1 MRLTKVWQQFHIL
14 GPGSAPQ
21 QRTISE
27 ESAVEIVT
35 AAGSRRWWNVGLVLG
50 LLIGWLSAGK
60 AQAVTVPADPRGPG
74 KAYLIAIG
82 AGQFSDPAIHPRP
95 TAEADARALH
105 ALLQDPKVL
114 GLSPE
119 RAILLTAADA
129 TRERIVQA
137 LERGFAATG
146 PGDLLILALFGRGAA
161 IGDKPCFLT
170 ADTRLKDR
178 AKTALTVVDLEP
190 IFKKLKRQKLLVMMD
205 VSYRGFDA
213 GGEKVVEPNVS
224 DYLKLV
230 FEDVEREDNSLPQER
245 TLIFGNLPFREPLS
259 QGEHGLFYQVLAAGL
274 SGKADQKPYY
284 QGYEPDGLV
293 TIQELAAYLEKEIP
307 NAARQ
312 IGKTTKE
319 KELQPFL
326 LGHQSSHY
334 WVSFHAPVQQ
344 VVQMR
349 LEAIKALVERGEL
362 PAAVADEARNLL
374 FRMPRLKWQ
383 QQLRQ
388 AYQNLA
394 DGKAKWDEVELIR
407 KSLQASLVLPR
418 EEAETF
424 ARKVSAWVQEI
435 SSRYIKPVSPGEL
448 TAAAIRG
455 LYQRAEETLPADI
468 DEALKNATAL
478 DRERRLELLT
488 EARLRLGRREDLEG
502 DKAVD
507 LSLTMATASL
517 NDRYTT
523 YTDRE
528 GVLRLQSQLRGRFP
542 GVGIQI
548 RRDAVRDG
556 LLVTTPIKNSPA
568 FHAGIQAGDLIT
580 EIRLEV
586 DKTGRPL
593 QPDQPRIFSTKGMK
607 TEDAVNLILGAPGT
621 PVTLVVQ
628 REGQEKPLE
637 FRINRNFVL
646 VETVHGVQRDSK
658 ADWNFYLDERYKIAY
673 INLSQFISV
682 DLDDD
687 GVEDFGTFTDLKKAI
702 TDLKKRGLNGLIL
715 DLRDNPGGYLSS
727 AVNICDLFVGKETI
741 VTVRPRVGRVRE
753 YRGRTEGEKSFPIV
767 VLVNRNSA
775 SASEIVAACLQ
786 DHGRATIIGE
796 RTFGKGS
803 VQDVVPFRPTGGELK
818 YTIARYYPPS
828 GRNIDK
834 LATEQDPTIKEW
846 GVSPDDGFEVKFT
859 SEELNNWY
867 EYVQEL
873 HVIPPP
879 GKTPPRVDPAK
890 DRQLQTA
897 LEHLRELIRLVG
909 KAPIDR

>member
-1 MRLTKVWQQFHIL
+1 MFRVVGLWL
-14 GPGSAPQ
+14 LGLAGPGTVQA
-21 QRTISE
+21 
-27 ESAVEIVT
+27 AIVPED
-35 AAGSRRWWNVGLVLG
+35 S
-50 LLIGWLSAGK
+50 
-60 AQAVTVPADPRGPG
+60 RGPG
-74 KAYLIAIG
+74 KPYLVAIG
-82 AGQFSDPAIHPRP
+82 VGQFRDPAIHPRP

-105 ALLQDPKVL
+105 ALLRDPKVL
-114 GLSPE
+114 GIAPE
-119 RAILLTAADA
+119 RAVLLTAPEA
-129 TRERIVQA
+129 TREQIIQA
-137 LERGFAATG
+137 LDKGLQATSA
-146 PGDLLILALFGRGAA
+146 GDLLIVAFFGRGAS

-170 ADTRLKDR
+170 ADTRFKDR
-178 AKTALTVVDLEP
+178 SKTALTVVDLEP
-190 IFKKLKRQKLLVMMD
+190 LFKKLKGQKLLVLMD

-213 GGEKVVEPNVS
+213 GGEKVLEPNLS

-230 FEDVEREDNSLPQER
+230 FEDVEREDNSLPTER

-259 QGEHGLFYQVLAAGL
+259 QGEHGLFYRVLAEGL
-274 SGKADQKPYY
+274 RGKADDKPYH

-307 NAARQ
+307 NAARAV
-312 IGKTTKE
+312 GKTTKE
-319 KELQPFL
+319 KELQPYL

-334 WVSFHAPVQQ
+334 WVSFHAPVQEG
-344 VVQMR
+344 VQKR
-349 LEAIKALVERGEL
+349 LQALEALRREGQVPDAI
-362 PAAVADEARNLL
+362 AAEARSLL

-383 QQLRQ
+383 QELRK

-394 DGKAKWDEVELIR
+394 DGKAQWDEVELIR

-418 EEAETF
+418 EEAQSY
-424 ARKVSAWVQEI
+424 ANKVAAFVQEI
-435 SSRYIKPVSPGEL
+435 SGRYIKPVSPGEL

-455 LYQRAEETLPADI
+455 LYQRAEETLPSDLE
-468 DEALKNATAL
+468 EALKNPKDL
-478 DRERRLELLT
+478 SRERRLELLT

-507 LSLTMATASL
+507 LSLVMACASL
-517 NDRYTT
+517 NDRYTI

-528 GVLRLQSQLRGRFP
+528 SVLRMQSQLRGRFP

-556 LLVTTPIKNSPA
+556 LLVATPIKDSPA
-568 FHAGIQAGDLIT
+568 YKAGIQAGDLIT

-586 DKTGRPL
+586 DKTGKPL
-593 QPDQPRIFSTKGMK
+593 APDAQRVFSTKGMK
-607 TEDAVNLILGAPGT
+607 TEEAVNLILGAPGT

-628 REGQEKPLE
+628 REGHDKPLE

-646 VETVHGVQRDSK
+646 VETVHGVQRDSN
-658 ADWNFYLDERYKIAY
+658 ANWTFYLDERYKIAY

-687 GVEDFGTFTDLKKAI
+687 GVEEFGTFTDLKKAI
-702 TDLKKRGLNGLIL
+702 TALKKQGLNGLIL

-727 AVNICDLFVGKETI
+727 AVNICDLFVGKETV

-753 YRGRTEGEKSFPIV
+753 YRGKTEGEKGFPIV

-786 DHGRATIIGE
+786 DHGRATIVGE
-796 RTFGKGS
+796 RTYGKGS
-803 VQDVVPFRPTGGELK
+803 VQDVVPFRPTGGEIK

-834 LATEQDPTIKEW
+834 LATEQDPSIKDW
-846 GVSPDDGFEVKFT
+846 GVSPDDGFEVKL
-859 SEELNNWY
+859 SADELNNWY
-867 EYVQEL
+867 EYAQDL
-873 HVIPPP
+873 HIIPPP

-890 DRQLQTA
+890 DKQLHVA
-897 LEHLRELIRLVG
+897 LEHLRELIRAVG
-909 KAPIDR
+909 KGPSDR

>member
-1 MRLTKVWQQFHIL
+1 MTAILLTL
-14 GPGSAPQ
+14 L
-21 QRTISE
+21 
-27 ESAVEIVT
+27 AVGR
-35 AAGSRRWWNVGLVLG
+35 AA
-50 LLIGWLSAGK
+50 
-60 AQAVTVPADPRGPG
+60 AVQIPEDPRGPG
-74 KAYLIAIG
+74 KPYLVAVG
-82 AGQFSDPAIHPRP
+82 VGTFSDPAIQPRP
-95 TAEADARALH
+95 TAEADAKALH
-105 ALLQDPKVL
+105 ALLRDPKVL
-114 GLSPE
+114 GIAPE
-119 RAILLTAADA
+119 RAVLLTSPEA

-137 LERGFAATG
+137 IERGLNATAS
-146 PGDLLILALFGRGAA
+146 GDLLIVAFFGRGAA

-170 ADTRLKDR
+170 ADTRFKDR

-190 IFKKLKRQKLLVMMD
+190 VFKKIKNQKLLVLMD
-205 VSYRGFDA
+205 VSYRGFEA
-213 GGEKVVEPNVS
+213 SGEKVVEPNVG

-230 FEDVEREDNSLPQER
+230 FEDAEREDNSLPPER
-245 TLIFGNLPFREPLS
+245 TVIFGNPPFREPLT
-259 QGEHGLFYQVLAAGL
+259 QGDHGLFYNVLAAGL
-274 SGKADQKPYY
+274 TGKADEKPYH

-307 NAARQ
+307 NAARVV
-312 IGKTTKE
+312 GKTAKE
-319 KELQPFL
+319 KELQPYL

-334 WVSFHAPVQQ
+334 WVSFHAPVQAA
-344 VVQMR
+344 VQRR
-349 LEAIKALVERGEL
+349 LEALEALVRKGEV
-362 PAAVADEARNLL
+362 PSSAAAEGRPLL

-383 QQLRQ
+383 QELRK
-388 AYQNLA
+388 AYQNLV
-394 DGKAKWDEVELIR
+394 DGKARWDEVELIR
-407 KSLQASLVLPR
+407 KSLKASLILPR
-418 EEAETF
+418 EEAESY
-424 ARKVSAWVQEI
+424 AHKVTAWVQEI

-455 LYQRAEETLPADI
+455 LYNRAEEPLPADLE
-468 DEALKNATAL
+468 EALKNAKEL
-478 DRERRLELLT
+478 RREQRLELLT

-507 LSLTMATASL
+507 LSLTMASASL

-528 GVLRLQSQLRGRFP
+528 SVLRMQSQLRGRFP

-556 LLVTTPIKNSPA
+556 LLVATPIKGSPA
-568 FHAGIQAGDLIT
+568 HKAGIQAGDLIT

-586 DKTGRPL
+586 DKTGKPL
-593 QPDQPRIFSTKGMK
+593 KPDEPRIFSTKGMK
-607 TEDAVNLILGAPGT
+607 TEEAVNLILGAPGT

-628 REGQEKPLE
+628 REGHDQPLE

-646 VETVHGVQRDSK
+646 VETVHGVQRNGN
-658 ADWNFYLDERYKIAY
+658 ADWTFYLDERYKIAY

-687 GVEDFGTFTDLKKAI
+687 GEEEFGTFTDLKKAI
-702 TDLKKRGLNGLIL
+702 NELKKQGLNGLIL

-727 AVNICDLFVGKETI
+727 AVKICEMFVGKETI
-741 VTVRPRVGRVRE
+741 VTVRPRVGRTRE
-753 YRGRTEGEKSFPIV
+753 YRGRSEGDKSFPIV

-786 DHGRATIIGE
+786 DHGRATIVGE
-796 RTFGKGS
+796 RTYGKGS

-834 LATEQDPTIKEW
+834 LATEQDPSIKEW
-846 GVSPDDGFEVKFT
+846 GVSPDDGFEVKFNPD
-859 SEELNNWY
+859 ELNNWY
-867 EYVQEL
+867 EYVQDL

-879 GKTPPRVDPAK
+879 GKTPPRVDPSK

-897 LEHLRELIRLVG
+897 LNHLRELIRAVG
-909 KAPIDR
+909 KAPVDR

>member
-1 MRLTKVWQQFHIL
+1 MVIAMVAR
-14 GPGSAPQ
+14 
-21 QRTISE
+21 
-27 ESAVEIVT
+27 
-35 AAGSRRWWNVGLVLG
+35 SRWLGLVLG
-50 LLIGWLSAGK
+50 VWLLGWLGAGTASA
-60 AQAVTVPADPRGPG
+60 AIVPADPRGPG
-74 KAYLIAIG
+74 KPYLIAIG
-82 AGQFSDPAIHPRP
+82 VGTFGDPSIHPRP

-105 ALLQDPKVL
+105 ALLRDPKVL
-114 GLSPE
+114 GLAPE
-119 RAILLTAADA
+119 RAVLLTSPEA
-129 TRERIVQA
+129 TRERILQA
-137 LERGFAATG
+137 LERGFAATAS
-146 PGDLLILALFGRGAA
+146 GDLLILAFFGRGAA
-161 IGDKPCFLT
+161 IGDKPCFFT
-170 ADTRLKDR
+170 ADTRFKDR

-190 IFKKLKRQKLLVMMD
+190 IFKKLKGQKLLVMMD

-230 FEDVEREDNSLPQER
+230 FEDTEREDNSLPPER
-245 TLIFGNLPFREPLS
+245 TLIFGNLPFREPLTR
-259 QGEHGLFYQVLAAGL
+259 GDHGLFYDVLAAGL
-274 SGKADQKPYY
+274 SGKADEKPYH

-312 IGKTTKE
+312 VGKTTKE
-319 KELQPFL
+319 KELQPYL

-334 WVSFHAPVQQ
+334 WVSFHAPVQAA
-344 VVQMR
+344 VQAR
-349 LEAIKALVERGEL
+349 LAALETLVKRGEV
-362 PAAVADEARNLL
+362 PAAEAEEARGLL

-383 QQLRQ
+383 QELRK

-407 KSLQASLVLPR
+407 KSLKASLVLPR
-418 EEAETF
+418 DEAETY
-424 ARKVSAWVQEI
+424 ARKVTAWVQEL
-435 SSRYIKPVSPGEL
+435 SSRYIKPVTPGEL

-455 LYQRAEETLPADI
+455 LYQRAEEQLPADL
-468 DEALKNATAL
+468 DEALKNPKDLT

-488 EARLRLGRREDLEG
+488 EARLRLGRREDLDG

-507 LSLTMATASL
+507 LSLTMASASL

-556 LLVTTPIKNSPA
+556 LLVATPIKNSPA
-568 FHAGIQAGDLIT
+568 YHAGIQAGDLIT

-586 DKTGRPL
+586 DKTGKPL
-593 QPDQPRIFSTKGMK
+593 KPDEPRVFSTKGMK
-607 TEDAVNLILGAPGT
+607 TEEAVNLILGAPGT

-628 REGQEKPLE
+628 REGHDQPLE
-637 FRINRNFVL
+637 FRIKRNFVL
-646 VETVHGVQRDSK
+646 VETVHGVQRDRN

-687 GVEDFGTFTDLKKAI
+687 GVEEFGTYTDLKKAI
-702 TDLKKRGLNGLIL
+702 TELKKQGLNGLIL

-753 YRGRTEGEKSFPIV
+753 YRGRTEGDKSFPVV

-796 RTFGKGS
+796 RTYGKGS

-834 LATEQDPTIKEW
+834 LATEQDPSIKEW
-846 GVSPDDGFEVKFT
+846 GVSPDEGFEVKF
-859 SEELNNWY
+859 SPEELNNWY
-867 EYVQEL
+867 EYVQDL

-890 DRQLQTA
+890 DRQLQA
-897 LEHLRELIRLVG
+897 AVQHLRELIRTVG
-909 KAPIDR
+909 KAPADK